1 MRKYITI
8 LLLFALIFTG
18 CTTPD
23 IAQPTEPTSPTEPSA
38 PTDPSVPTD
47 PTEPPKPTEP
57 PVPGGDLTEQQLF
70 DALFDINSKVQ
81 LQLDMSGSELQKMQN
96 DYEKYSKMGS
106 KSPIYRM
113 GDLHV
118 TVITSE
124 NIQYDYTVP
133 EVGVRMKGNTSRTD
147 FYNSNDGIYNII
159 HLKLDFQET
168 FDDEDYYGAD
178 AKVWDKDARDARK
191 DRTFA
196 TLEKMDLRW
205 NRCDDSTFLKEYF
218 AFATYRENGVP
229 SPHTNL
235 CSFDWAGEHM
245 GVFTINEPIDKIFIE
260 KYLPEEAQGG
270 DLYKCGWAGSNS
282 ASFTNTNSIGVEDE
296 DKCAFYA
303 FDLKT
308 NKKTS
313 QNEALI
319 NLIQKLGNGSVTK
332 ESFASLVDMDNFLPY
347 SAVSYLVGNPDD
359 MRNNYNNFYVYFRG
373 DTGQAMIFPYD
384 FDRCLGVTVHWN
396 PTGNGVTKD
405 NPFGTTT
412 LADNHS
418 QKNPLIN
425 YSIAAGGYYV
435 REYGALVGSIAESK
449 WFSYENFA
457 SLYRI
462 AYNHYANDAKPGKAF
477 NNSKNLNLTFD
488 LDKTSSF
495 SSNNNISF
503 KEYLEAK
510 KNTLNGYLKN
520 IDQYA
525 NASSQQSTIWYIRAD
540 YTNWGNDAAHIL
552 KEENGILVYRLS
564 ANQQCKLKVYNDRTG
579 AWYGTEC
586 IPEDC
591 TVPFETDK
599 HSNIVLQPGNYVL
612 RFDPNTNVISL
623 EAE

>member
-1 MRKYITI
+1 MKRLIAI
-8 LLLFALIFTG
+8 LLLCSLIFCG
-18 CTTPD
+18 CIVAPD
-23 IAQPTEPTSPTEPSA
+23 NPEPTVPTGPVAPTNPADPTEPSN
-38 PTDPSVPTD
+38 
-47 PTEPPKPTEP
+47 PTEP

-70 DALFDINSKVQ
+70 DALFDIRNKVQ
-81 LQLDMSGSELQKMQN
+81 LQLDMSGNELQKMQD
-96 DYEKYSKMGS
+96 DYEKYSRMGS

-113 GDLHV
+113 GDLQV
-118 TVITSE
+118 TVTTPE
-124 NIQYDYTVP
+124 NVQYSYTVP

-147 FYNSNDGIYNII
+147 FYNSSDGIYNII

-168 FDDEDYYGAD
+168 FDDEDYYGSD
-178 AKVWDKDARDARK
+178 AKVWDEEARDARK

-282 ASFTNTNSIGVEDE
+282 ASFTSTNSIGIEDE
-296 DKCAFYA
+296 DKGEFYA

-319 NLIQKLGNGSVTK
+319 NLIQKLGSGAVTK
-332 ESFASLVDMDNFLPY
+332 ESFAELVDIGNFLPY

-412 LADNHS
+412 LADNNS
-418 QKNPLIN
+418 QRNPLIN
-425 YSIAAGGYYV
+425 YSVAAGGYYV
-435 REYGALVGSIAESK
+435 REYGALIETIAESN
-449 WFSYENFA
+449 WFSYDNFA

-462 AYNHYANDAKPGKAF
+462 AYANYAGDTKPGKDF
-477 NNSKNLNLTFD
+477 NNSKHLHLSFD
-488 LDKTSSF
+488 LEKTSDF
-495 SSNNNISF
+495 SSNDNISIR
-503 KEYLEAK
+503 EYLEAK
-510 KNTLNGYLKN
+510 KNTLSTYLQN
-520 IDQYA
+520 IDQYV
-525 NASSQQSTIWYIRAD
+525 NSSAQPSTVWYIRAD
-540 YTNWGNDAAHIL
+540 FTNWGNSNEHIL
-552 KEENGILVYRLS
+552 KEENGLLVYRL
-564 ANQQCKLKVYNDRTG
+564 NTTQQCKLKVYNDRTG
-579 AWYGTEC
+579 AWYGSEYIQEGC
-586 IPEDC
+586 E
-591 TVPFETDK
+591 VSYETDK
-599 HSNIVLQPGNYVL
+599 HTNIVLQPGQYVL
-612 RFDPNTNVISL
+612 RFDLNTNVISL
-623 EAE
+623 ELEK